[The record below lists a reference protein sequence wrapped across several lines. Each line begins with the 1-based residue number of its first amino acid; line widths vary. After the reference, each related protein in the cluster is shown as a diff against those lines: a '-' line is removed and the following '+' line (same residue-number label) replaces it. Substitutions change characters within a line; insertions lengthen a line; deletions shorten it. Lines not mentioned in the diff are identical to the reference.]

1 MTQIFVTKKQSL
13 VQRDKSAQ
21 HKLVDGIKKNDPD
34 TIRSIYHEHYQSIKS
49 MVNNFKYISLDPQD
63 VFQEGL
69 TIVVINV
76 RKGSFKGD
84 SNLSTYLYGICRNIC
99 LKEYNKKIKT
109 TEIKDVEQEVE
120 NDNFDVIKRMIEVKD
135 LLDEKCKTI
144 IDLRFGI
151 GNEND
156 TGRVNRFEK
165 IAVEL
170 KITSDTARQRFSRC
184 MIKLKQIMANDSVF
198 NQLID

>member
-1 MTQIFVTKKQSL
+1 MKSMVQS
-13 VQRDKSAQ
+13 DKSEQ
-21 HKLVDGIKKNDPD
+21 VKIVEGILRNDTN
-34 TIRSIYHEHYQSIKS
+34 TIKYIYREHFGKINS
-49 MVNNFKYISLDPQD
+49 MVNNFKYINLESED

-69 TIVVINV
+69 TRAVINI
-76 RKGSFKGD
+76 RKGVFKGD
-84 SNLSTYLYGICRNIC
+84 SSFSTYLYGICRNIC

-120 NDNFDVIKRMIEVKD
+120 DDNFDVIKRMTQLKD
-135 LLDEKCKTI
+135 LLDGKCKAI

-156 TGRVNRFEK
+156 TAKVNRFDK

-184 MIKLKQIMANDSVF
+184 MIKLKQLMANDFVF